1 MYKVEVDI
9 ALNRLYLT
17 LSGFFSIEEIKRSGD
32 ETIKATSK
40 LRRGY
45 DVITD
50 ISNFKPGTEDI
61 AKDILRVQTHF
72 VASGARQGVRIVGKS
87 RIASMQL
94 NRTAKVAGWSSTS
107 VETLA
112 AAEEF
117 LAAP

>member
-9 ALNRLYLT
+9 ARNRLYLT
-17 LSGFFSIEEIKRSGD
+17 LVGFFSIEEIKRSGD

-50 ISNFKPGTEDI
+50 ISNFKPGTKDI
-61 AKDILRVQTHF
+61 AKDIQRVQAHF
-72 VASGARQGVRIVGKS
+72 QASGARQGVRIVGKS
-87 RIASMQL
+87 AIASMQF
-94 NRTAKVAGWSSTS
+94 NRIAKDAGWRSTT